1 MVEFI
6 ALGGLAVT
14 ESGEPVA
21 IGGPRQRRLL
31 AMLLIHAN
39 TVVSV
44 DRLAEAVFAGEPTP
58 AANTTMRSYIARI
71 RRVVNNG
78 HEGGPSI
85 LTQSPGYVLQLPT
98 KALDVAR
105 FEARL
110 ADARSSLGR
119 EDAPGAAAEA
129 RAALALWQGE
139 AYAEFADEDWARP
152 EAQRLGELRIVTH
165 ETLMEAELACGRAVE
180 LIPELEA
187 LSAEHPTRESFQAQL
202 MLALYRSGR
211 HTDALR
217 SFQDHRRT
225 LAEELGLDPT
235 PSLQEL
241 EGRILAHDPSL
252 LLDQPAGQP
261 LRGYRLGERLG
272 TGRDGTVYAA
282 RLPGV
287 DRELAIRVLHQE
299 LADDPEFVRTFEAT
313 AHRVASLRHPAIVAL
328 QDYWREP
335 GAAYVVMRRLH
346 GGTLTDRLGRGALT
360 TTEVATLVGRVGGA
374 LATAAAA
381 GVVHGSVTAD
391 NVLYDESGEP
401 CLADFAVATRRDPA
415 VDDVRDFAVMIR
427 RGVDGASD
435 VDTVLAAAIAT
446 DERPT
451 MVDLVPA
458 LVEALAHGRGGGLES
473 PPNPYKGLR
482 AFDESDAADYFGRR
496 DLIDEVVGRLR
507 RDDLGGRLVLVVGG
521 SGTGKSSVVRAGLLP
536 RVRAGEVPG
545 SDAWFVTTMLPGGSP
560 FDALAESLRRVAVA
574 GRVGL
579 ADVLAADTG
588 AIDRVL
594 RDLVPLGGQLLLV
607 VDQFE
612 ELFTSASER
621 DQRVFLAGLVHAM
634 SVPDSRLRLVATL
647 RADFYDRP
655 LAVQGF
661 GPLVNDATVA
671 IAAMTPAELEA
682 AIVEPAERVGRRVE
696 RALVAEL
703 LAAVAD
709 EPAALPALQ
718 FTLYELAEHG
728 DETLTLAAYHRLGRV
743 DGAIAGRAEQLYQ
756 SLDEPEQLAVR
767 RLFEHLVVIDA
778 DDEPTRRRTAR
789 SELSEAAADGS
800 VDAAVD
806 RWASA
811 RFLSL
816 DRHPR
821 SRVPTVEIAHEAL
834 LREWPRLRRW
844 IDQDRD
850 ALMVLGHLRE
860 AAAGWVEVDRDPGA
874 LYRGAQLQVAIEVA
888 DARGGH
894 LPPSEGEFVAASGEA
909 RDREEAAETQR
920 VARQARANRRLR
932 AQLVVIGVALIVALV
947 GGFVAVD
954 QRSDADAERRGPP
967 PAPWRGPRR
976 PTFRTIQSGASCSP
990 SPQSTPRGSTAARC
1004 CPRRSKRSTRPWLDR
1019 GWC

>member
-1 MVEFI
+1 MVEFL
-6 ALGGLAVT
+6 ALGALAVT

-21 IGGPRQRRLL
+21 IGGARQRRLL

-58 AANTTMRSYIARI
+58 AASTTMRSYIARI

-98 KALDVAR
+98 TALDVAR

-110 ADARSSLGR
+110 ADARASLGR

-129 RAALALWQGE
+129 RAALELWQGE

-152 EAQRLGELRIVTH
+152 EAQRLGELRIVAH
-165 ETLMEAELACGRAVE
+165 ETLVDAELACGRAAE

-225 LAEELGLDPT
+225 LADELGLDPT

-241 EGRILAHDPSL
+241 ERRILSHDPSL

-272 TGRDGTVYAA
+272 TGRDGTVFAA

-346 GGTLTDRLGRGALT
+346 GGTLTDRLARGALT
-360 TTEVATLVGRVGGA
+360 ATEVATLVTRVGGA
-374 LATAAAA
+374 L
-381 GVVHGSVTAD
+381 V
-391 NVLYDESGEP
+391 
-401 CLADFAVATRRDPA
+401 TRRGRGGRPRFGDGRQRALRRVRRALSRRLRRRARGAAPP
-415 VDDVRDFAVMIR
+415 VDDVHDFAVMIR
-427 RGVDGASD
+427 RCVDEGSD
-435 VDTVLAAAIAT
+435 VDAVLATAIAA
-446 DERPT
+446 DERPA

-458 LVEALAHGRGGGLES
+458 LIEALSDGWGGGLEP

-482 AFDESDAADYFGRR
+482 AFDETDAADYFGRR
-496 DLIDEVVGRLR
+496 DLIDEVLVRLR
-507 RDDLGGRLVLVVGG
+507 RDDLVGRLVLVVGG

-574 GRVGL
+574 GTAGL
-579 ADVLAADTG
+579 ADVLAADEG

-607 VDQFE
+607 IDQFE

-634 SVPDSRLRLVATL
+634 SVPDSRLRVVATL

-655 LAVQGF
+655 LGGAGLRCPRERRHRGDRGDDTGRARGGHRRAGRAG
-661 GPLVNDATVA
+661 GPPRRAGA
-671 IAAMTPAELEA
+671 
-682 AIVEPAERVGRRVE
+682 GRRAPGRRRR
-696 RALVAEL
+696 RAGRPARP
-703 LAAVAD
+703 AVHPLRAGASTGTRPSRWRPTTGWVGWTAPS
-709 EPAALPALQ
+709 PA
-718 FTLYELAEHG
+718 
-728 DETLTLAAYHRLGRV
+728 
-743 DGAIAGRAEQLYQ
+743 RAEQLYQ
-756 SLDEPEQLAVR
+756 SLDDGERDAVR

-778 DDEPTRRRTAR
+778 DDEPTRRRAAR
-789 SELSEAAADGS
+789 GELSDAAADGS

-821 SRVPTVEIAHEAL
+821 SRVP
-834 LREWPRLRRW
+834 
-844 IDQDRD
+844 DGGDR
-850 ALMVLGHLRE
+850 
-860 AAAGWVEVDRDPGA
+860 P
-874 LYRGAQLQVAIEVA
+874 
-888 DARGGH
+888 
-894 LPPSEGEFVAASGEA
+894 
-909 RDREEAAETQR
+909 
-920 VARQARANRRLR
+920 
-932 AQLVVIGVALIVALV
+932 
-947 GGFVAVD
+947 
-954 QRSDADAERRGPP
+954 RGPP
-967 PAPWRGPRR
+967 PGVATPSPLDRPGPRHPDGAR
-976 PTFRTIQSGASCSP
+976 PPAGGGGQLGR
-990 SPQSTPRGSTAARC
+990 AR
-1004 CPRRSKRSTRPWLDR
+1004 P
-1019 GWC
+1019 